1 MKYQFIE
8 QHKQGFP
15 VVTMCR
21 VLGVSESGY
30 YAWRKRP
37 TCQRKR
43 EDALIVAQIRQIFLS
58 HREVYGSPRVHA
70 ELKEQGVHC
79 ARKRI
84 ARLMRE
90 HGITPKRK
98 RRRVVTTNSQHE
110 NPVAPNLLQRD
121 FTAPEPNTKWVTDI
135 TYLPTAQGWL
145 YLAVVLDLY
154 SRLVVGWSMS
164 AHCDEE
170 LVENALR
177 MALARRCPSPGL
189 LHHSDRGSQYTS
201 CAYRQLVEQS
211 GMIVSMSRKGNCWD
225 NAAMESFFGSLKEEC
240 VGSTIYQSHEEARL
254 ALFTY
259 LEVFYNRIRRLRFT
273 SFLETRNIWAN
284 LSIVDKQFGC

>member
-8 QHKQGFP
+8 QHQQGFP

-110 NPVAPNLLQRD
+110 NPVAPHLLQRD
-121 FTAPEPNTKWVTDI
+121 FTHQN
-135 TYLPTAQGWL
+135 PT
-145 YLAVVLDLY
+145 
-154 SRLVVGWSMS
+154 
-164 AHCDEE
+164 
-170 LVENALR
+170 
-177 MALARRCPSPGL
+177 
-189 LHHSDRGSQYTS
+189 
-201 CAYRQLVEQS
+201 QS
-211 GMIVSMSRKGNCWD
+211 GSRTLPIC
-225 NAAMESFFGSLKEEC
+225 
-240 VGSTIYQSHEEARL
+240 RL
-254 ALFTY
+254 PRGGCTLP
-259 LEVFYNRIRRLRFT
+259 LC
-273 SFLETRNIWAN
+273 
-284 LSIVDKQFGC
+284 SICIHAW

>member
-98 RRRVVTTNSQHE
+98 RRRVVTTNSQTRDILLLLISCSEILRHQ
-110 NPVAPNLLQRD
+110 NP
-121 FTAPEPNTKWVTDI
+121 T
-135 TYLPTAQGWL
+135 
-145 YLAVVLDLY
+145 
-154 SRLVVGWSMS
+154 
-164 AHCDEE
+164 
-170 LVENALR
+170 
-177 MALARRCPSPGL
+177 
-189 LHHSDRGSQYTS
+189 
-201 CAYRQLVEQS
+201 QS
-211 GMIVSMSRKGNCWD
+211 G
-225 NAAMESFFGSLKEEC
+225 SLTLPIC
-240 VGSTIYQSHEEARL
+240 RL
-254 ALFTY
+254 PRGGCTLP
-259 LEVFYNRIRRLRFT
+259 LC
-273 SFLETRNIWAN
+273 
-284 LSIVDKQFGC
+284 SICIHAW